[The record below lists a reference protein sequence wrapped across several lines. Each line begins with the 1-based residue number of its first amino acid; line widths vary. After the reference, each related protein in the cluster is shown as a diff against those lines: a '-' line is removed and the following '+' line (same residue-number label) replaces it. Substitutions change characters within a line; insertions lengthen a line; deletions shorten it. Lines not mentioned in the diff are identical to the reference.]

1 MGSGNEYHNRLVPS
15 HLRARL
21 MTPEQESRLVVAMSA
36 ANTPINRGIEEINA
50 HLRELNGK
58 VAAHQAKHAAL
69 DEWRVGFTN
78 RFDSFERRSGED
90 RREDPPT
97 SGENRVV
104 TVWLVG
110 VVIGSVSLT
119 LAFLKLI
126 GKL

>member
-1 MGSGNEYHNRLVPS
+1 MN
-15 HLRARL
+15 
-21 MTPEQESRLVVAMSA
+21 PEQEARLIQAMSA

-58 VAAHQAKHAAL
+58 VASHQAKHAAL

-78 RFDSFERRSGED
+78 RFDSFERRSGEE
-90 RREDPPT
+90 RRENPPT
-97 SGENRVV
+97 TGENRVV
-104 TVWLVG
+104 TFWLVG
-110 VVIGSVSLT
+110 VVTASVTLT